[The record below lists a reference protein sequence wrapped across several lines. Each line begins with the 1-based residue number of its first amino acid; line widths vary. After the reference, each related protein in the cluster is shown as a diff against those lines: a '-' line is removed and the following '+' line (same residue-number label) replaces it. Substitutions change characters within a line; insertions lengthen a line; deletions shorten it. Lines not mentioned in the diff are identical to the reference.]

1 MSSGLDAL
9 KNRGRGERKKPIP
22 PPLHAPRTTPVEA
35 PEPASDD
42 ASSQSDVNMSETRST
57 VVEQP
62 VQAEEHS
69 RQIAPDAT
77 SAQASVT
84 TAQPSN
90 VVTAEHMRKKTVSL
104 GAAEEAFIQK
114 VVVAGMLSP
123 AGKVDSNQS
132 ATIRLALR
140 RLQAEMTPEQ
150 IAEEIRQGLNKTGES
165 GRPRF

>member
-22 PPLHAPRTTPVEA
+22 PPLHAPRATPVTA
-35 PEPASDD
+35 PEPAADEQ
-42 ASSQSDVNMSETRST
+42 SSQSDVNMSTTAEV

-62 VQAEEHS
+62 AQTQEPAA
-69 RQIAPDAT
+69 QIDKPAPTEKAPE
-77 SAQASVT
+77 T

-140 RLQAEMTPEQ
+140 RLQADMTPEQ